1 MCENGQDNLR
11 KLKLSIRMGEK
22 GDLSDTECGMV
33 VGTNGLV

>member
-22 GDLSDTECGMV
+22 GDLSDTENGMV
-33 VGTNGLV
+33 VGVSKLV